1 MSNIASSR
9 ICKAKRKDGYLIVE
23 LDGTDNDTE
32 RQTVVKCR
40 LDKVHTDIATCFQTL
55 SDSVREILEWPSNL
69 YANAIGYQNATST
82 TDTTAEY
89 RNDRINVTGVS
100 WSYSES
106 TDVEGACIIFQ
117 VDLEECTSP
126 FCGTTPHL
134 PYDQYSEDGNQPV
147 MPHGAQDAL
156 NALKDE
162 VRRFLDGKRA
172 QGDLFDNIEE
182 RYGIPAEVARREY
195 ALINPDNLSGPY

>member
-40 LDKVHTDIATCFQTL
+40 LDKVHPDIATCFQAL
-55 SDSVREILEWPSNL
+55 SDSVREVLEWPSNL
-69 YANAIGYQNATST
+69 YTDTLGYQRST
-82 TDTTAEY
+82 DAVDVEAEHSS
-89 RNDRINVTGVS
+89 DRINVTGVS

-106 TDVEGACIIFQ
+106 TDVEGACIVFQ
-117 VDLEECTSP
+117 VNLEQCTSP

-134 PYDQYSEDGNQPV
+134 PYGQYSEDGNQPV
-147 MPHGAQDAL
+147 MPDGAQDAL
-156 NALKDE
+156 NALKEE
-162 VRRFLDGKRA
+162 VKRFLDGKRA
-172 QGDLFDNIEE
+172 QGDLFIDGLQVGDGKL
-182 RYGIPAEVARREY
+182 Y
-195 ALINPDNLSGPY
+195 GPYPVTENV